1 MLMLNEVSKNAVSV
15 INGLF
20 KAMIG
25 QVTKIL
31 DNLEQKSKNSR
42 HSIKFSIDGYFE
54 NHQI

>member
-15 INGLF
+15 INGMF

-42 HSIKFSIDGYFE
+42 HSIKFSIEGYFE